1 MLIRQESEETRY
13 AVVVGDLMTDLVVRL
28 KEDFAEESDT
38 AAQITTG
45 PGGSAS
51 NVAVFLARGDI
62 ATALVG
68 TVGDDEHGR
77 SLVAALVGAGVA
89 PRVRVEDGALT
100 GTVVS
105 IVFAD
110 GRRSMLTD
118 RGANLSL
125 DVESVPEELFGARGH
140 LHLSGY
146 EVIEEATRPAAKAIF
161 DRAGGAGMS
170 RSVDCSSA
178 APLRRMGPEAFFDA
192 TKGADVLFAN
202 GDEAHALT
210 GSSDPAVFAE
220 ALAARYPKSIVTL
233 GSTGA
238 CLVQRG
244 VPAVLVPPRDAVV
257 VDTTGAGDAFT
268 GAFLAAWLHG
278 AEPSSA
284 IETGL
289 VAAATIVEIPG
300 ARPW

>member
-1 MLIRQESEETRY
+1 MLIREDSQEQPF

-28 KEDFAEESDT
+28 QEDFAEESDT

-51 NVAVFLARGDI
+51 NVAVFLARGGI
-62 ATALVG
+62 AAALVG
-68 TVGDDEHGR
+68 AVGDDERGR
-77 SLVAALVGAGVA
+77 SLVAALVRAGVS
-89 PRVRVEDGALT
+89 PQVRVAHGAHT
-100 GTVVS
+100 GAVVS
-105 IVFAD
+105 IVCSG

-125 DVESVPEELFGARGH
+125 DAEALPEQLFGARGH

-146 EVIEEATRPAAKAIF
+146 EVIDKATRPVAKAIF
-161 DRAGGAGMS
+161 DRAGEAGMS

-178 APLRRMGPEAFFDA
+178 APLRRMGAEAFFDT

-210 GSSDPAVFAE
+210 GSSDPEAIGE
-220 ALAARYPKSIVTL
+220 ALAPRYPTSIVTL
-233 GSTGA
+233 GSAGV
-238 CLVQRG
+238 CLVERG
-244 VPAVLVPPRDAVV
+244 ALPVLVPPHAAAV

-278 AEPSSA
+278 AEPRSA
-284 IETGL
+284 IDSGL

-300 ARPW
+300 ARPR